1 MTGIDLG
8 REYANIVCNKF
19 GEMISILYGSTV
31 FGIDS
36 SDLDMCFIRSKDLTS
51 NDMKILRK
59 MTIDYH
65 KSNNLKLDDEVPYE
79 SKLIYTYDFLN
90 QTMKDLPFP
99 VVNNRF
105 IIPKIIKSKE
115 FLSSVEMKKRLI
127 LNILTVKHLIFTGN
141 PDILMPYE
149 QTAWK
154 KMIDV
159 IISYANLSE
168 FTLDE
173 IMSCFMADPYNKL
186 DGEMY
191 LGYKINNI
199 NKIKYLRDSLQKYL
213 IALTD
218 EGVLGISEEAKYYI
232 KRGRL

>member
-8 REYANIVCNKF
+8 REYAKIVCNKF
-19 GEMISILYGSTV
+19 GEMISVLYGSTV
-31 FGIDS
+31 FGVDS
-36 SDLDMCFIRSKDLTS
+36 SDLDMCFIRDKDLTN
-51 NDMKILRK
+51 NDMKILKK

-65 KSNNLKLDDEVPYE
+65 MSNNLQLDDEVPYE
-79 SKLIYTYDFLN
+79 RKLIYTYDFLN
-90 QTMKDLPFP
+90 QTIKDLPFP
-99 VVNNRF
+99 MVSNRF

-141 PDILMPYE
+141 PDILKPYE

-159 IISYANLSE
+159 IISYANLNE
-168 FTLDE
+168 FTLEE
-173 IMSCFMADPYNKL
+173 IMNCFIMDPYNEL

-191 LGYKINNI
+191 LGYKTNNI
-199 NKIKYLRDSLQKYL
+199 NKIKYLHDSLQKYL
-213 IALTD
+213 IALTND
-218 EGVLGISEEAKYYI
+218 GMLEFSEKEKYYVK
-232 KRGRL
+232 KR

>member
-31 FGIDS
+31 FGVDS
-36 SDLDMCFIRSKDLTS
+36 SDLDMSFIRDKDLTS
-51 NDMKILRK
+51 NDMKLLK
-59 MTIDYH
+59 QMTIDYH
-65 KSNNLKLDDEVPYE
+65 MSNNLQLDDEVPYE
-79 SKLIYTYDFLN
+79 NKLIYTYDFLN

-99 VVNNRF
+99 MVNNRF

-115 FLSSVEMKKRLI
+115 FLSSQEMKKRLI
-127 LNILTVKHLIFTGN
+127 LNILTVKHLIFNGN
-141 PDILMPYE
+141 PNILKPYE

-173 IMSCFMADPYNKL
+173 IMNCFIKDPYNEL

-191 LGYKINNI
+191 LGYKTNNI
-199 NKIKYLRDSLQKYL
+199 NKIKYLCNSLQKYL

-218 EGVLGISEEAKYYI
+218 EGVLGFREKEKYYI
-232 KRGRL
+232 KKR